1 MHGHGK
7 ETLKHFERMFE
18 GVQPDDVTFVCVL
31 LACNHAGLVDEG
43 MRCYASMVTD
53 YMISTTLEHY
63 RCMVDLLDR
72 VGHLQE
78 RIWSWQCPIIHTWQH
93 VWICSVLVKFMV
105 MWR

>member
-18 GVQPDDVTFVCVL
+18 GVQPDDVTFVCIL
-31 LACNHAGLVDEG
+31 LACNHAGLVDED

-53 YMISTTLEHY
+53 YVISAKLEHY
-63 RCMVDLLDR
+63 TCMVDLLDR

-78 RIWSWQCPIIHTWQH
+78 VENMVMAMPYALWSWECGDGRMHCQMN
-93 VWICSVLVKFMV
+93 S
-105 MWR
+105 